1 MKIALLA
8 PLWKKVPPEKYGG
21 SELVV
26 ANLAKGLTEMG
37 HEVTTFACGGSKVEG
52 ELVSVISKPMH
63 ELVGGFNW
71 SGIQPYEFLSYF
83 ELGKRLKDF
92 DIIHN
97 HMGFHPIA
105 LAPFL
110 SIPMVTTLHSSL
122 APDFPYL
129 AEAFKEYPF
138 VSISDAQRKLSPK
151 LNYVATVYHGID
163 VKSFQP
169 NFEKKDNHFVF
180 LGTLSENKGI
190 DIAVRLARQLGV
202 KLTISGEIREEDKP
216 FLEKEVLKYVD
227 GESIKFI
234 GEIGHKEKVS
244 LFADASALLFPSRWN
259 EAFGLVMIEALACG
273 TPVIALNNGA
283 VSEVL
288 KDGKTGFVVEDD
300 LSFSEAMKKAGELSR
315 ETCRTNAEENF
326 DISIMTKNYEKVY
339 KLLREAVCSSSS
351 APVPVPITCSCQGLG

>member
-26 ANLAKGLTEMG
+26 ANLAKGLVELG
-37 HEVTTFACGGSKVEG
+37 HEVTTFACGGSEVQG
-52 ELVSVISKPMH
+52 ELVSVVSQPMH

-105 LAPFL
+105 LAPYL

-122 APDFPYL
+122 KPDFPYL

-138 VSISDAQRKLSPK
+138 VSISAAQRKLSPE

-169 NFEKKDNHFVF
+169 NFEKKNNHFVF

-190 DIAVRLARQLGV
+190 DIAVWFAKQLGV
-202 KLTISGEIREEDKP
+202 KLTIAGEIREEDKP
-216 FLEKEVLKYVD
+216 FLEKEVMKHID

-234 GEIGHKEKVS
+234 GEIGHEEKVK
-244 LFADASALLFPSRWN
+244 LLADATALLFPSRWN

-273 TPVIALNNGA
+273 TPVIALDNGA

-288 KDGKTGFVVEDD
+288 KDGKTGFIVKDE
-300 LSFSEAMKKAGELSR
+300 LSFGEAMKKVNEISR
-315 ETCRTNAEENF
+315 EECRAEAEKHF
-326 DISIMTKNYEKVY
+326 DISVMAKNYEGVY
-339 KLLREAVCSSSS
+339 NSLIAK
-351 APVPVPITCSCQGLG
+351 TK

>member
-8 PLWKKVPPEKYGG
+8 PLWKKVPPERYGG

-26 ANLAKGLTEMG
+26 ANLAKGLTELG
-37 HEVTTFACGGSKVEG
+37 HEVTTFACGGSEVSG
-52 ELVSVISKPMH
+52 ELIPVISKPMH

-105 LAPFL
+105 LVPYL

-122 APDFPYL
+122 PPDFPYL

-138 VSISDAQRKLSPK
+138 VSISDAQRKLSPE

-190 DIAVRLARQLGV
+190 DIAVWFASQLGV
-202 KLTISGEIREEDKP
+202 KLTIAGEIRGEDKS
-216 FLEKEVLKYVD
+216 FLEKEVMKYVY
-227 GESIKFI
+227 GEKIKFI
-234 GEIGHKEKVS
+234 GEIGHNEKVK
-244 LFADASALLFPSRWN
+244 LLADASALLFPSRWN

-283 VSEVL
+283 VAEVL
-288 KDGKTGFVVEDD
+288 KDGETGFIVDD
-300 LSFSEAMKKAGELSR
+300 ELKFDEAMKKVNEISR
-315 ETCRTNAEENF
+315 ETCRSEAEKNF
-326 DISIMTKNYEKVY
+326 DISTMAKKYVEVYNSLITKTK
-339 KLLREAVCSSSS
+339 
-351 APVPVPITCSCQGLG
+351 

>member
-26 ANLAKGLTEMG
+26 ANLAKGLKELG
-37 HEVTTFACGGSKVEG
+37 HEVTTFACGGSEVKG
-52 ELVSVISKPMH
+52 ELVSVISQPMH

-71 SGIQPYEFLSYF
+71 NGIQPYEFLSYF

-92 DIIHN
+92 DVIHN

-105 LAPFL
+105 LTPFL

-129 AEAFKEYPF
+129 ADAFKEYPF
-138 VSISDAQRKLSPK
+138 VSISDAQRKLSPQ
-151 LNYVATVYHGID
+151 LNYVTTVYHGID
-163 VKSFQP
+163 VESFQP

-190 DIAVRLARQLGV
+190 DIAVWFASQMGA
-202 KLTISGEIREEDKP
+202 KLTIAGEIREEDKP
-216 FLEKEVLKYVD
+216 FLEKEVMKYID
-227 GESIKFI
+227 GERIKFI
-234 GEIGHKEKVS
+234 GEIGHTKKVELLAS
-244 LFADASALLFPSRWN
+244 ASALLFPSRWN

-273 TPVIALNNGA
+273 TPVVALNNGA
-283 VSEVL
+283 VAEVL
-288 KDGKTGFVVEDD
+288 ENGKTGFIVNDE
-300 LSFSEAMKKAGELSR
+300 LSFGEKMKKVGEISR
-315 ETCRTNAEENF
+315 ETCRTEAEEKF
-326 DISIMTKNYEKVY
+326 DISIMAKNYEKVY
-339 KLLREAVCSSSS
+339 KSLIEK
-351 APVPVPITCSCQGLG
+351 TK